1 MENEPRGH
9 DSPLDAEPEERAIA
23 EARLEL
29 EALRQAYD
37 DLMGQLRIEG
47 EEQQKRLQ
55 VARDAE
61 RERIATQIEE
71 ANTKAAKIRQQALV
85 ECESL
90 RKEATEEGR
99 RGGYELGYEEGV
111 QRGLEESRRIA
122 RENTEKAAREILGES
137 CGTVPSMLNECL
149 GDFDRVWRGTV
160 GEMRRD
166 TVALS
171 RGIAERILR
180 REIDRLP
187 QLVLENIEV
196 AIQRI
201 SDRRRLCI
209 EVHPADLE
217 SVIEFLP
224 ELGKRIRGAEAAE
237 VIGHEAIQR
246 GGCRVKG
253 ETGHVDLC
261 IDTQLDLIESAL
273 IRNTQVSG

>member
-9 DSPLDAEPEERAIA
+9 DLPAENEPDERTIA

-29 EALRQAYD
+29 ESLRKAYD
-37 DLMGQLRIEG
+37 DLMGQLRVEG
-47 EEQQKRLQ
+47 EEQQRRLQ

-61 RERIATQIEE
+61 RERIATQIED
-71 ANTKAAKIRQQALV
+71 ANAKAAKIRQQALV

-137 CGTVPSMLNECL
+137 CGTVPAMLNECL

-217 SVIEFLP
+217 AVIEFLP

-237 VIGHEAIQR
+237 VIGHEAIHR

-273 IRNTQVSG
+273 IRNTRVSG

>member
-1 MENEPRGH
+1 MMSESHEQGFEVDKPA
-9 DSPLDAEPEERAIA
+9 LDRQIA

-29 EALRQAYD
+29 DSLRQAYRE
-37 DLMGQLRIEG
+37 LMHELNAEGEQQRQRIE
-47 EEQQKRLQ
+47 Q
-55 VARDAE
+55 ARIEE
-61 RERIATQIEE
+61 RERIATRIEE
-71 ANTKAAKIRQQALV
+71 EREKAKKALKRLDA
-85 ECESL
+85 ECEPL
-90 RKEATEEGR
+90 REKSIEEGR
-99 RGGYELGYEEGV
+99 REGYEVGYQEGV
-111 QRGLEESRRIA
+111 QKGLEESRRIA
-122 RENTEKAAREILGES
+122 RENTERAAREILGES
-137 CGTVPSMLNECL
+137 CARVPAMLSDCL
-149 GDFDRVWRGTV
+149 EEFDRVWRGTV

-180 REIDRLP
+180 REIDRMP

-217 SVIEFLP
+217 AVIDFLP

-237 VIGHEAIQR
+237 VMGHEAIQR

>member
-1 MENEPRGH
+1 MVDQPRGQ
-9 DSPLDAEPEERAIA
+9 DCLADETAENSAIS
-23 EARLEL
+23 EARMEL
-29 EALRQAYD
+29 ESLRQAYD
-37 DLMGQLRIEG
+37 DLMRQLAVEG
-47 EEQQKRLQ
+47 EMLQKSFQ
-55 VARDAE
+55 EAREAE
-61 RERIATQIEE
+61 KERIATEIGDARKKTE
-71 ANTKAAKIRQQALV
+71 KILHQATV
-85 ECESL
+85 ESE
-90 RKEATEEGR
+90 RIRMEATEEGR
-99 RGGYELGYEEGV
+99 RKGYELGYEEGV

-137 CGTVPSMLNECL
+137 CGSVPAMLNECL

-187 QLVLENIEV
+187 QLVIENIEV

-201 SDRRRLCI
+201 SDRRRLTI

-217 SVIEFLP
+217 AVIGFLP
-224 ELGKRIRGAEAAE
+224 ELGMRFRGAEAAE

>member
-9 DSPLDAEPEERAIA
+9 DLPAENEPDERTIA

-29 EALRQAYD
+29 ESLRKAYD
-37 DLMGQLRIEG
+37 DLMGQLRVEG
-47 EEQQKRLQ
+47 EEQQRRLQ

-71 ANTKAAKIRQQALV
+71 ANAKAAKIRQQALV

-137 CGTVPSMLNECL
+137 CGTVPAMLNECL

-217 SVIEFLP
+217 AVIEFLP

-237 VIGHEAIQR
+237 VIGHEAIHR

-273 IRNTQVSG
+273 IRNTRVSG

>member
-1 MENEPRGH
+1 MDNEPRGH
-9 DSPLDAEPEERAIA
+9 DLPAENEPDERTIA

-29 EALRQAYD
+29 ESLRKAYD
-37 DLMGQLRIEG
+37 DLMGQLRVEG
-47 EEQQKRLQ
+47 EEQQRRLQ

-71 ANTKAAKIRQQALV
+71 ANAKAAKIRQQALV

-137 CGTVPSMLNECL
+137 CGTVPAMLNECL

-217 SVIEFLP
+217 AVIEFLP

-237 VIGHEAIQR
+237 VIGHEAIHR

-273 IRNTQVSG
+273 IRNTRVSG